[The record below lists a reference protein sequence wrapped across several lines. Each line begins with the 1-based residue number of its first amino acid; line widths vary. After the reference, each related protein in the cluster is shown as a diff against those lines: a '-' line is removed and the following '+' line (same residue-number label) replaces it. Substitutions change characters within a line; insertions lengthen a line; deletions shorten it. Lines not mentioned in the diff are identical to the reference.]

1 MAMFTLRPFLIALA
15 LLATTAANPPLAL
28 AARAAE
34 ARELDRILAVVND
47 EVITRSELHQRLQE
61 TKKQLAV
68 EKIVPPPDEVLERQL
83 LERMILER
91 LQLQAAERAG
101 IRVSEA
107 ENEQALESVAQHN
120 RMSVDE
126 LLRTLEREGLDP
138 RAYREQ
144 LRVQLVIRHLVEREI
159 RNRIYVSDAEVEAFL
174 ENRARESHLAYNL
187 SHIFLP
193 LPESAS
199 PEAIQVARRRAED
212 ILRQLKAGASFE
224 QLAIAHSQGPEALKG
239 GGLGWKTAGQLPDMF
254 LAALER
260 LKPGEVSEVLRGP
273 NGFHILRLNDR
284 RGGKETATVTQ
295 THVRHILLR
304 PSAILSDQEAQ
315 SKLRALRNRM
325 VHGGEDFAEL
335 ARAHSEDHTSAVEG
349 GDLGWINPGALAPEF
364 EKAMNAL
371 APGEISEPVRTA
383 FGWHLIQVL
392 ERRFQDISRERQLA
406 QARSQIL
413 ARKTDERYEQW
424 LRQLRD
430 EAYVEYL
437 SEE

>member
-1 MAMFTLRPFLIALA
+1 MFTLRPLLIALA
-15 LLATTAANPPLAL
+15 LLATTAVNPPPQA

-34 ARELDRILAVVND
+34 TRELDRIVAVVND
-47 EVITRSELHQRLQE
+47 EVITRSELDRRLQE

-68 EKIVPPPDEVLERQL
+68 EKIAPPPDEVLERQI

-91 LQLQAAERAG
+91 LQRQAAERAG

-107 ENEQALESVAQHN
+107 EIEQALQTVAQRN
-120 RMSVDE
+120 RMSVEE
-126 LLRTLEREGLDP
+126 LLRTLKHEDLDP
-138 RAYREQ
+138 AAYREQ
-144 LRVQLVIRHLVEREI
+144 LRLQLLIRHLVEREI
-159 RNRIYVSDAEVEAFL
+159 RNRIHVSDAEVEAFL
-174 ENRARESHLAYNL
+174 ENRANGPHAAYHL

-193 LPESAS
+193 LPESAT
-199 PEAIQVARRRAED
+199 PEAIQAAKQRAEE
-212 ILRQLKAGASFE
+212 ILRQLKEGSARFE

-239 GGLGWKTAGQLPDMF
+239 GSLGWKTAGELPDLF
-254 LAALER
+254 LAALQR
-260 LKPGEVSEVLRGP
+260 LRPGEVSEVIRGP

-284 RGGKETATVTQ
+284 RGGGEEPATVTQ
-295 THVRHILLR
+295 THARHILLR
-304 PSAILSDQEAQ
+304 PSAILSDEEAQ
-315 SKLRALRNRM
+315 AKLRALRDRV
-325 VHGGEDFAEL
+325 VHGAEDFAEL
-335 ARAHSEDHTSAVEG
+335 ARAHSEDHASAAEG
-349 GDLGWINPGALAPEF
+349 GDLGWANPGTFAPEF

-392 ERRFQDISRERQLA
+392 ERRSHDISRERLLA
-406 QARSQIL
+406 QARNQIL

-430 EAYVEYL
+430 EAYVEIF